1 MQLKC
6 LVHGTYQLYYL
17 FCAWKI
23 ISSILLHHI
32 FHPSLPILLPILT
45 CSQCSRSP
53 WASHFISHCLHVL
66 ICKVGIKS
74 SILPK
79 CFRGLL
85 ENNGDRRNL
94 QATCS
99 YLLGLPPKSHTEQS
113 LEIIQREEEHS
124 HWGPESSQGR
134 GSRELAAC
142 LQYPPKDLH
151 RCLLSIRFPSALN
164 RNEEQ
169 RRAIHYAQP
178 QRPSR
183 PQNSTRADQGS
194 FLDDLRKVFR
204 GSLHQWLAPV
214 LLRTPQGVTAK
225 VAISHSRTGRGLIHQ
240 SRWEPQQNFPQVQ
253 LN

>member
-1 MQLKC
+1 M
-6 LVHGTYQLYYL
+6 
-17 FCAWKI
+17 
-23 ISSILLHHI
+23 
-32 FHPSLPILLPILT
+32 
-45 CSQCSRSP
+45 
-53 WASHFISHCLHVL
+53 
-66 ICKVGIKS
+66 
-74 SILPK
+74 
-79 CFRGLL
+79 
-85 ENNGDRRNL
+85 
-94 QATCS
+94 QATRS

-240 SRWEPQQNFPQVQ
+240 SCWEPQQNFPQVQ